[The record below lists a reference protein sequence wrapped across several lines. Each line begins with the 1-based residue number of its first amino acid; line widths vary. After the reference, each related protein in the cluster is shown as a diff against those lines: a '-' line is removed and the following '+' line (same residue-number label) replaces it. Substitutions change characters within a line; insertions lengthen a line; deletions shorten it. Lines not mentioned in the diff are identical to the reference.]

1 MALTNIAI
9 NKATPKDKPYKLSD
23 SGGLFLYITPAG
35 GKSWRWKYR
44 VNGKEKTMTF
54 GLYPDIG
61 LAQARELHAQARKDR
76 ALGADPMLERMT
88 TKLVKRIAADNSF
101 SSVAQSWHE
110 QWKGAKNPRHAEYVW
125 QRLSSDVLPVIGARP
140 VSEIQTIELVAMVK
154 KIAARGALDIAK
166 RCYQTCGQIF
176 RYAVA
181 HGLAQSN
188 PAGSVKPS
196 DILPS
201 RRQENFAR
209 IGDKELPELMRQIE
223 AYQGAHTT
231 RLAMKLM
238 ALTFV
243 RTSELIGA
251 RWEEFDFE
259 REQWR
264 IPGSRMKMKSEHVV
278 PLAPQTLEV
287 LLTLK
292 LITGHSKLLF
302 PGERDRSKPMS
313 NNTILAALKR
323 MGYQGR
329 MTGHGFRG
337 IASTILHEQ
346 GFEHE
351 HIELQLAHMERNAVS
366 AAYNHAKYLKQ
377 RTEMMKAWA
386 KYLEKITKSGVVLE
400 LRAA

>member
-9 NKATPKDKPYKLSD
+9 NKAAPKDKPYKLSD
-23 SGGLFLYITPAG
+23 TGGLFLYVTPAG

-61 LAQARELHAQARKDR
+61 LAQARDLHAQARREK
-76 ALGADPMLERMT
+76 AMGSDPMVERMT

-101 SSVAQSWHE
+101 SSVALSWHE
-110 QWKGAKNPRHAEYVW
+110 QWKSARNERHADYVLR
-125 QRLSSDVLPVIGARP
+125 RLQSDVFPIIGARP
-140 VSEIQTIELVAMVK
+140 ISEIQAIELVGMVK

-166 RCYQTCGQIF
+166 RSYQTCGQVF

-181 HGLAQSN
+181 HGLAQTN
-188 PAGSVKPS
+188 PIGSVKPS

-201 RRQENFAR
+201 RKTENFAR
-209 IGDKELPELMRQIE
+209 ISALELPDLMRQIE
-223 AYQGAHTT
+223 AYQGAAIT

-251 RWEEFDFE
+251 KWAEFDFE
-259 REQWR
+259 KEQWR
-264 IPGSRMKMKSEHVV
+264 IPASRMKMKTEHIV

-292 LITGHSKLLF
+292 FITGHSKLLF
-302 PGERDRSKPMS
+302 PGERDHEKSMS

-323 MGYQGR
+323 MGYGGR

-337 IASTILHEQ
+337 VASTLLHEQ

-366 AAYNHAKYLKQ
+366 AAYNHAKYLKH

-386 KYLEKITKSGVVLE
+386 KYLEKISKTGVVQE